1 MIIGTLRD
9 RHRNF
14 EIKVPVLTLPSLRY
28 IVCACVC
35 VRTAQFAP
43 TSQSGGVEYGI
54 WKNSVGTNTRVNI
67 VIASHIIST
76 TIE

>member
-1 MIIGTLRD
+1 M
-9 RHRNF
+9 
-14 EIKVPVLTLPSLRY
+14 
-28 IVCACVC
+28 VCACVC

-67 VIASHIIST
+67 VIASHKILTS
-76 TIE
+76 IE